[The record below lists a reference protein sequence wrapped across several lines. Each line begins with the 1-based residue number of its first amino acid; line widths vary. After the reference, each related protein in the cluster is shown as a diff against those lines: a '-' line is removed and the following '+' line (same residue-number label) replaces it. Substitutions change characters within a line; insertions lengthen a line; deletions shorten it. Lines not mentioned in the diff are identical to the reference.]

1 MTLIMMTMLMI
12 VFTKMVMLTK
22 MMVKTKMM
30 MVTKMM
36 VMVTM
41 SHDRE
46 SIDRLILQ
54 TVAVPHG
61 SNLSATDSQRTDR
74 HQLPLFL
81 LIYNSPILF
90 LAFPLCFWSFPDQL
104 CTLDSRVLALR
115 HQTWID
121 RKYQLLFNPS

>member
-1 MTLIMMTMLMI
+1 MTLIIMTMLMMT
-12 VFTKMVMLTK
+12 FTK

-30 MVTKMM
+30 MVIKMM

-61 SNLSATDSQRTDR
+61 PNLSATDCSQRTDR
-74 HQLPLFL
+74 HQLPLSL
-81 LIYNSPILF
+81 LTKNSPILF
-90 LAFPLCFWSFPDQL
+90 LFSFPLGFWSFPDQL

-115 HQTWID
+115 DQTWID
-121 RKYQLLFNPS
+121 R